1 MHVGFPSFI
10 PKSVTE
16 YSIVY
21 SSMLNFVKI
30 TKQLDQ
36 NTLPILCDK
45 GVFRTLADIYLH
57 WKDELQILIQML
69 CGFHAGKCVKH
80 CIDKYIQESWIEGS
94 FWQTKVF
101 GVNAAHNVLNGINHK
116 QSFMGYP
123 ILANVIEKWDSF
135 LQITDISQFDGFSDA
150 TKSLQIAFA

>member
-1 MHVGFPSFI
+1 MCVRSLLSSAKVTEMHVGFPSFI

-57 WKDELQILIQML
+57 WKDEFQILIQML

-80 CIDKYIQESWIEGS
+80 CIDKYIQES
-94 FWQTKVF
+94 
-101 GVNAAHNVLNGINHK
+101 
-116 QSFMGYP
+116 
-123 ILANVIEKWDSF
+123 
-135 LQITDISQFDGFSDA
+135 
-150 TKSLQIAFA
+150 